1 MSMNSAAVNMRT
13 AGCRGEYGQLRQGSS
28 DREGLRRSCLF
39 LFSRMSDYLFQSC
52 FSEISL
58 LFKLFKN
65 ISIRGL

>member
-1 MSMNSAAVNMRT
+1 MDSTVVNMRT
-13 AGCRGEYGQLRQGSS
+13 AGYCGEYVQPRQGSF
-28 DREGLRRSCLF
+28 DREGLRCSCLF

-65 ISIRGL
+65 ISIRCS